1 MKRCPK
7 CDFSFVN
14 FHHVCDFDGTELVDD
29 PETLPVSPG
38 VSALVAAT
46 QSPFLRLVK
55 SPVFLTALALAG
67 LVSSALLIGYYDAAS
82 QANSIAASRASR
94 DSPDSHASIASL
106 VPPTQPAAQPPA
118 RPLARPLA
126 RIRTRVPSTSPNEVS
141 TPTRRGSDRVTSRP
155 EISKPAK
162 DRSSTR
168 GRSLTASR
176 ARARLHPSP
185 SIRNQQIKPETAL
198 QTQPKDKAL
207 QKESKE
213 SALQRDSKENERD
226 SKETA
231 NRKGSKLTATLKA
244 TWNILK
250 KPFKF

>member
-14 FHHVCDFDGTELVDD
+14 FHHVCDFDGTDLVDD
-29 PETLPVSPG
+29 PETLPVSPA
-38 VSALVAAT
+38 VSALVATT
-46 QSPFLRLVK
+46 QSPFRRLVK
-55 SPVFLTALALAG
+55 SPVLLTVLALAG
-67 LVSSALLIGYYDAAS
+67 LLSSALLIGYYDAAS
-82 QANSIAASRASR
+82 QPNSIATSRAPR

-106 VPPTQPAAQPPA
+106 VPPAQSAAQP
-118 RPLARPLA
+118 
-126 RIRTRVPSTSPNEVS
+126 RIRTRVPSTSPNDVS
-141 TPTRRGSDRVTSRP
+141 TGSGSDRVTSRS
-155 EISKPAK
+155 EISKAK
-162 DRSSTR
+162 AAKYLSSTR
-168 GRSLTASR
+168 ERLAAASR
-176 ARARLHPSP
+176 SRARLHPSP

-198 QTQPKDKAL
+198 QQQPKDRAL

-231 NRKGSKLTATLKA
+231 NRKSSKLTATLKA

>member
-14 FHHVCDFDGTELVDD
+14 FHHVCDFDGTDLVDD

-55 SPVFLTALALAG
+55 SPVFLTVLALAG
-67 LVSSALLIGYYDAAS
+67 LLSSALLIGYYDAAS
-82 QANSIAASRASR
+82 QPNSIAESRASR
-94 DSPDSHASIASL
+94 DSPDSHAPIASL

-118 RPLARPLA
+118 RPLARIA
-126 RIRTRVPSTSPNEVS
+126 TRVPSASPNEVS
-141 TPTRRGSDRVTSRP
+141 TGSGSDRVTSRS

-162 DRSSTR
+162 YLSSTR
-168 GRSLTASR
+168 ERSLTASSS
-176 ARARLHPSP
+176 RARLYPSP
-185 SIRNQQIKPETAL
+185 SIRNQQIKPEETAL
-198 QTQPKDKAL
+198 QQQPKDKAL

-213 SALQRDSKENERD
+213 SALQRDSKEN
-226 SKETA
+226 A